1 MNDQKNMYQR
11 TKPEK
16 WRRIIYK
23 SRFQKWA
30 FEMRKGVK
38 TFLLKETHSV
48 RQSDLDYMYNNPE
61 SY

>member
-1 MNDQKNMYQR
+1 
-11 TKPEK
+11 
-16 WRRIIYK
+16 
-23 SRFQKWA
+23 
-30 FEMRKGVK
+30 MRKGVK